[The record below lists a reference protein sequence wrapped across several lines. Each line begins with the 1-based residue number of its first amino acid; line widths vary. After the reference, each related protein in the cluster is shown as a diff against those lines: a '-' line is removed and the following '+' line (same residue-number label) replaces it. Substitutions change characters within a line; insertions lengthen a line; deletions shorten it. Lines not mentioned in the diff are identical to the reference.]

1 MRIPRIYDPKLVPE
15 LGSSLTLDDFG
26 GRSSGSLTGTVMSL
40 RPP

>member
-26 GRSSGSLTGTVMSL
+26 TLAPTMSL
-40 RPP
+40 RSYA